1 MESLYL
7 RGNSFAGA
15 IPAEIGNLTKLRGLS
30 IDGAGLTAGPIP
42 AWVAGLTELVELALV
57 NSNRNGAVPD
67 WLGSLP
73 HLGYLHL
80 NNNNLSGNIP
90 AKLGDL
96 KKLVKLSLSG
106 NKLTGCIP
114 SSLASHAATINP
126 QQDGNNLCIEN
137 ASGQALA
144 NNAYAFANPTPRHGE
159 TTVALGGRIV
169 RAGASFNPSHGLAGN
184 GGGPPGSFQRM
195 GPSLHTMASQGFSIA
210 PVLLRPIREQRLRA
224 SGRSVVLDVRRFF
237 PFSAHGFGTR
247 RYVSTSKATALAR
260 ATTIGDLLI
269 LTPNQHG
276 LRGET
281 VVTIT
286 AIEQGLG
293 TSARLRVIVQS
304 TPQQPP
310 RRPGD

>member
-1 MESLYL
+1 M
-7 RGNSFAGA
+7 
-15 IPAEIGNLTKLRGLS
+15 
-30 IDGAGLTAGPIP
+30 
-42 AWVAGLTELVELALV
+42 LVQR
-57 NSNRNGAVPD
+57 S
-67 WLGSLP
+67 
-73 HLGYLHL
+73 
-80 NNNNLSGNIP
+80 
-90 AKLGDL
+90 
-96 KKLVKLSLSG
+96 
-106 NKLTGCIP
+106 
-114 SSLASHAATINP
+114 P

-159 TTVALGGRIV
+159 TTVAHGGRIV
-169 RAGASFNPSHGLAGN
+169 RAGASLNPSHGLAGN
-184 GGGPPGSFQRM
+184 DGGPLGSFQRM
-195 GPSLHTMASQGFSIA
+195 GPSRMGPSPHTMAAQGFSIA

-237 PFSAHGFGTR
+237 PFSAHGFGTH
-247 RYVSTSKATALAR
+247 RYVSTSKTTALAR

-293 TSARLRVIVQS
+293 TSVRLRVIVQS